1 MTSYAGGNVACR
13 PVGVKSLMALRR
25 PGMSDLRRGDA
36 DAWRWFV
43 DEFATA
49 VTGYAKKFGHPDPEE
64 VTGSTFETIARRI
77 AQFEGGHRELRS
89 FVFSIAHAR
98 IVDDVRKR
106 GRRRMIDVDWAN
118 QPSEAS
124 HDEIIGESDPELLA
138 ALELMPDELR
148 HMLHLRYVE
157 GLSTRETARAIG
169 KSEVATRVALSRGL
183 GRLRSVIEDRRALG
197 GEDR

>member
-1 MTSYAGGNVACR
+1 
-13 PVGVKSLMALRR
+13 MAVRR
-25 PGMSDLRRGDA
+25 PKISELQNGDGE
-36 DAWRWFV
+36 AWRWFV
-43 DEFATA
+43 DEFGSA
-49 VTGYAKKFGHPDPEE
+49 VAGYARKFGHPDPEE

-106 GRRRMIDVDWAN
+106 GRRQAVHVDWAN
-118 QPSEAS
+118 EAS
-124 HDEIIGESDPELLA
+124 NDSVDTVGESADPDLLA
-138 ALELMPDELR
+138 ALELMPEELR

-183 GRLRSVIEDRRALG
+183 GRLRSVMEERRATTG
-197 GEDR
+197 GDQ